1 MLFKQNIEPYSYT
14 SIIHESV
21 KIGIDRR
28 IHIIN
33 SY

>member
-1 MLFKQNIEPYSYT
+1 MLFKQNIEQYSYT

-28 IHIIN
+28 TPIN
-33 SY
+33 S

>member
-1 MLFKQNIEPYSYT
+1 MLFKQNVEQYSYT

-28 IHIIN
+28 THTIN